1 MKRALRTTLFLL
13 VLTSLFGCDDIAKEF
28 GYQKPAPAKQQ
39 SPPLTPTHRFVLA
52 QGHTD
57 IALDTQTGQL
67 CRTWDWAPV
76 APEQKPSNGLIP
88 QRLPGELTPTCLSL
102 FNQYPTRGNPGD
114 PLGLF
119 EESSPK
125 N

>member
-1 MKRALRTTLFLL
+1 MKRYLQLTVLLLTLSLL
-13 VLTSLFGCDDIAKEF
+13 VGCDDIAKQF
-28 GYQKPAPAKQQ
+28 GSQKPVSTKHQ
-39 SPPLTPTHRFVLA
+39 SRIPTPPHRFVLA

-57 IALDTQTGQL
+57 IAFDTQTGQL

-102 FNQYPTRGNPGD
+102 FTEYPGMSD
-114 PLGLF
+114 PNDQLGLF
-119 EESSPK
+119 QDPNPK
-125 N
+125 